1 MTYASSWKGIE
12 MYYYY
17 LSLGSNIENEYKHIS
32 TALNY
37 LRNLKQTK
45 LRLSQF
51 YTTAPQNY
59 EKQRDFLNVC
69 CLLDC
74 DLNPL
79 QMLRECKAIERK
91 VGRVPGIR
99 YGPRVIDIDIIWVRG
114 FKLIS
119 ELLTIPHAKAADRA
133 FVLKPLSEIVES
145 DRELSAF
152 IEENLPKVENQR
164 VELVSEFMLK
174 KMM

>member
-1 MTYASSWKGIE
+1 

-17 LSLGSNIENEYKHIS
+17 LSLGSNIESEYRHIT

-37 LRNLKQTK
+37 LRNLKETRLK
-45 LRLSQF
+45 LSQF
-51 YTTAPQNY
+51 YLTAPQNY

-69 CLLDC
+69 CYLDC
-74 DLNPL
+74 ELNPF
-79 QMLRECKAIERK
+79 QMLRELKAIEKR

-114 FKLIS
+114 LKLES
-119 ELLTIPHAKAADRA
+119 ELLTIPHAKAKDRA
-133 FVLKPLSEIVES
+133 FVLRPLSEIVES

-152 IEENLPKVENQR
+152 IGENLPRVEDQR
-164 VELVSEFMLK
+164 LELVSEFRLK

>member
-1 MTYASSWKGIE
+1 

-17 LSLGSNIENEYKHIS
+17 LSLGSNIENEYKHIMS
-32 TALNY
+32 AVGY
-37 LRNLKQTK
+37 LRNLKETR

-51 YTTAPQNY
+51 YVTAPQNY

-69 CLLDC
+69 CYLDC
-74 DLNPL
+74 SLNPF
-79 QMLRECKAIERK
+79 QMLRELKAIEKK

-99 YGPRVIDIDIIWVRG
+99 YGPRVIDLDIIWVRG
-114 FKLIS
+114 LKLDS
-119 ELLTIPHAKAADRA
+119 ELLTIPHAKAGERA

-152 IEENLPKVENQR
+152 IEHNLPRVKDQR
-164 VELVSEFMLK
+164 IEVVSEFRLK

>member
-1 MTYASSWKGIE
+1 

-17 LSLGSNIENEYKHIS
+17 LSLGSNIESEYRHIT

-37 LRNLKQTK
+37 LRNLKETRLK
-45 LRLSQF
+45 LSQF
-51 YTTAPQNY
+51 YLTAPQNY

-69 CLLDC
+69 CYLDC
-74 DLNPL
+74 ELNPF
-79 QMLRECKAIERK
+79 QMLRELKAIEKR

-114 FKLIS
+114 LKLES
-119 ELLTIPHAKAADRA
+119 ELLTIPHAKAKDRA
-133 FVLKPLSEIVES
+133 FVLRPLSEIVES

-152 IEENLPKVENQR
+152 IEENLPRVEDQR
-164 VELVSEFMLK
+164 LELVSEFRLK

>member
-1 MTYASSWKGIE
+1 

-17 LSLGSNIENEYKHIS
+17 LSLGSNIESEYRHIT

-37 LRNLKQTK
+37 LRNLKETRLK
-45 LRLSQF
+45 LSQF
-51 YTTAPQNY
+51 YLTAPQNY

-69 CLLDC
+69 CYLDC
-74 DLNPL
+74 ELNPF
-79 QMLRECKAIERK
+79 QMLRELKAIEKR

-114 FKLIS
+114 LKLES
-119 ELLTIPHAKAADRA
+119 ELLTIPHAKAKDRA
-133 FVLKPLSEIVES
+133 FVLRPLSEIVES

-152 IEENLPKVENQR
+152 IEENLPRVEDQR
-164 VELVSEFMLK
+164 MELVSEFRLK